1 MFLGFCA
8 FFELVKMGR
17 GSSFKKD
24 IEQMT
29 PSKEAI
35 IEKDSEAA
43 PEGWFFLL
51 WFNSCNSIR
60 LLL

>member
-1 MFLGFCA
+1 
-8 FFELVKMGR
+8 MGR

-35 IEKDSEAA
+35 IEKDSEAT
-43 PEGWFFLL
+43 PEGWYFCFGLIVVIRWHVYYCKLL
-51 WFNSCNSIR
+51 FVVVQ
-60 LLL
+60 